1 MIPFKTQELHDTSG
15 ICYGH
20 NIISKNLLVINR
32 KNLLNGNGFVFGVSG
47 SGKSFI
53 TKEELINVALNTDDE
68 ILVID
73 PEQEYG
79 RLVRALGGEVIS
91 ISATSPNHINA
102 MDVSREY
109 GDVENPIILKSEFI
123 LSLCEM
129 AVGTGALN
137 AKEKSLIDRC
147 IASTYKPYIQR
158 GYTGNPPTLQNFHQE
173 LLKQS

>member
-1 MIPFKTQELHDTSG
+1 M
-15 ICYGH
+15 
-20 NIISKNLLVINR
+20 
-32 KNLLNGNGFVFGVSG
+32 SG

-53 TKEELINVALNTDDE
+53 SKEEFINIVLNTDDE
-68 ILVID
+68 ILLID
-73 PEQEYG
+73 PEAEYG
-79 RLVRALGGEVIS
+79 RLVRALGGEVIN

-129 AVGTGALN
+129 AVGGTLN

-147 IASTYKPYIQR
+147 ITDTYRVYHIGDVHDR
-158 GYTGNPPTLQNFHQE
+158 
-173 LLKQS
+173 